1 MERLVRALLD
11 DGWFASLQH
20 FPTGWCVVTDAPQRV
35 VARQAALQHVEVV
48 ERIAVGHGTGYTV
61 MPPNP
66 PATPRLAV

>member
-20 FPTGWCVVTDAPQRV
+20 LPTGWCVVTDAPPRV
-35 VARQAALQHVEVV
+35 VARRAAMQNVEVV

-61 MPPNP
+61 MQPNL
-66 PATPRLAV
+66 PATPRQAV